1 MKSRC
6 VFFRLPL
13 RERSVSRLSLRER
26 STDDIYVVGRV
37 RAASIIEL
45 VCEQP
50 SPDSRGLAS
59 TSPGGRGG
67 IRRGELRSHGFTLL
81 EVMVAIA
88 ILGTALVSLLSL
100 HHQSMQSVI
109 RAQDMT
115 RASMLAQAV
124 MTEAELERFPEL
136 GRSTGDFQSSFPGQ
150 FQNFRWERVVEAS
163 ANFPDV
169 REVKI
174 LVRYGPGQSRSFALV
189 EFLHSPI
196 PPDPATGQFQ

>member
-1 MKSRC
+1 MKSLLLSARVC
-6 VFFRLPL
+6 VF
-13 RERSVSRLSLRER
+13 
-26 STDDIYVVGRV
+26 
-37 RAASIIEL
+37 
-45 VCEQP
+45 
-50 SPDSRGLAS
+50 
-59 TSPGGRGG
+59 TSPCPRRGRRDSYRDGRGATAAHSRRLFLHSDNSGPREVKPLPNPLLGQGEG
-67 IRRGELRSHGFTLL
+67 IRRRELRGFTLL

-124 MTEAELERFPEL
+124 MTEAELERFPDL
-136 GRSTGDFQSSFPGQ
+136 GTSSGDFQSSFPGQ
-150 FQNFRWERVVEAS
+150 FQDFRWQRVVEAS

-174 LVRYGPGQSRSFALV
+174 FVRYGPGQSRSFALV

>member
-1 MKSRC
+1 MNPLLSSSRIC
-6 VFFRLPL
+6 VF
-13 RERSVSRLSLRER
+13 
-26 STDDIYVVGRV
+26 
-37 RAASIIEL
+37 
-45 VCEQP
+45 
-50 SPDSRGLAS
+50 
-59 TSPGGRGG
+59 TSPCPRRGRRDSYRDGRGATAAHSPRLFLHSDDSGLRDVKPLPNPLLGQGEG
-67 IRRGELRSHGFTLL
+67 IRRRELLARGFTLL

-109 RAQDMT
+109 RAQEMT

-124 MTEAELERFPEL
+124 MTEAELERFPDL

-150 FQNFRWERVVEAS
+150 FRDFRWERIVQAS
-163 ANFPDV
+163 VNFPDV

-174 LVRYGPGQSRSFALV
+174 FVRYGPGQSRVFALV

-196 PPDPATGQFQ
+196 PPDPNTGRFQ

>member
-1 MKSRC
+1 MNPIWRFSSSGVFTSTCPRRGQRDSYRAGRGSAAACQRRSFLHSDNSGSRC
-6 VFFRLPL
+6 VKPLPNPL
-13 RERSVSRLSLRER
+13 LGQGE
-26 STDDIYVVGRV
+26 
-37 RAASIIEL
+37 
-45 VCEQP
+45 
-50 SPDSRGLAS
+50 
-59 TSPGGRGG
+59 G
-67 IRRGELRSHGFTLL
+67 IKRRGFGDGFTLL

-124 MTEAELERFPEL
+124 MTEAELERFPDL
-136 GRSTGDFQSSFPGQ
+136 GRSSGDFQSSFPGQ
-150 FQNFRWERVVEAS
+150 FQDFRWERLVEAS

-174 LVRYGPGQSRSFALV
+174 LVRYGPGHSRSFALV